1 MTAHRI
7 TNFLK
12 QSSPSPTRPPLLLHD
27 EKVGA
32 NFVRE
37 MIFFFFF
44 YARTKVENRF
54 TKIVREATSPKPDPA
69 LVLSLMPPT
78 DGATVQQRTALQRLA
93 AQERAAVEDMVCA
106 FMQGKHDRLGTASPV
121 RVLPLDICKHIADA
135 AATYVVATNG
145 CVCCPRACSRRGGD
159 TCGVWAAERVE
170 ALTFPRACI
179 ARRALLPDFR
189 SVAQAVRTV
198 PDGSTVSILDGDYV
212 ETLPII
218 ITRRI
223 TLQSS
228 SYAAEATAARR
239 LRFERGEEAAE
250 SRDRWAMEGARPEDA
265 EAGLPA
271 AQVPGGVG
279 LVAEVASGVLLTGV
293 PPTLGGVL
301 AVGGGLGVGFGAGIE
316 DGGDN
321 GDHPTDAP
329 EGGGDNVPNM
339 AVSDGAGGVAGRQRD
354 SALKSGW
361 KNGMPKTPVTIRMFT
376 QSEARKDP
384 LLVVATRPPASVQ
397 VRGIAFMH
405 LRSADG
411 AGGTNTIP
419 GAEQVAA
426 AVGLADGTAAAAA
439 AAGGVAIDAAVDE
452 GEGATSDASGSSD
465 DVSGV
470 KGDAD
475 TKAQDD
481 AMRQGGMGQSALAHA
496 DAQDT
501 APEDTRSRDA
511 EVAVPVVDEHSV
523 CQGSGSEGEKHREGG
538 GGEGCA
544 QGQDRP
550 HCGRGRQRTRE
561 ALSLESAG
569 ASRLCPPRSGL
580 GSGGQISGDSTG
592 RATGTVTRDSEKVL
606 ESAQGPLGAL
616 RSPAASPRTKGAQ
629 PSRGKGGLAPGD
641 SLNASTVDAAGA
653 GKVEVGSVPVDA
665 IGGVVVGAGQWGG
678 AEGMHGAD
686 GVGVSDGGVGSGV
699 VAADQ
704 AGTVEEVDAEVGD
717 VGTAV
722 EGVDF
727 VEEEGLEEHGWRC
740 VEVLC
745 GVLHMSHCVVRSE
758 EGNGLVARGSAAAL
772 VEMCHV
778 SHCGLHGVSA
788 VDGALVDAYGCKVSS
803 NALSGCNAVGRGACV
818 RCRSCEVLDNEDAGL
833 NVLQGAL
840 ALTSASQLSANR
852 GTGVRAVGEGSWAVQ
867 TDCTIASNGW
877 HGVSALQGG
886 SALVDRSSLTL
897 NMGAGVNAFSH
908 GHASVSNCHLLH
920 NRFGVWSQNGARVLI
935 DRSATGPSREG
946 NETSLDGGVILHL
959 PSQQDVA
966 PQANAAAAA
975 AAVSQ

>member
-1 MTAHRI
+1 
-7 TNFLK
+7 
-12 QSSPSPTRPPLLLHD
+12 
-27 EKVGA
+27 
-32 NFVRE
+32 
-37 MIFFFFF
+37 
-44 YARTKVENRF
+44 
-54 TKIVREATSPKPDPA
+54 
-69 LVLSLMPPT
+69 MPPT
-78 DGATVQQRTALQRLA
+78 DGVTAQRTAIQRPA

-106 FMQGKHDRLGTASPV
+106 FMQGKHDRLGTECPV

-135 AATYVVATNG
+135 AATYVVATSG
-145 CVCCPRACSRRGGD
+145 WVCCPRACGRVGGI
-159 TCGVWAAERVE
+159 TCGVWAVACVE
-170 ALTFPRACI
+170 ALTFLRACI

-271 AQVPGGVG
+271 AQVPGGG
-279 LVAEVASGVLLTGV
+279 GAVAEVATGVLLTGV

-321 GDHPTDAP
+321 DDHPTDAP
-329 EGGGDNVPNM
+329 EGGGDNVANI
-339 AVSDGAGGVAGRQRD
+339 AVSDGAGGAAGRQRQ
-354 SALKSGW
+354 SALKNGW
-361 KNGMPKTPVTIRMFT
+361 KKGMPKTPVTIRMFT

-384 LLVVATRPPASVQ
+384 LLVVATRPTASVQ

-405 LRSADG
+405 LRSDDG
-411 AGGTNTIP
+411 ASGTALVT
-419 GAEQVAA
+419 GAEQDAA
-426 AVGLADGTAAAAA
+426 AAGLADGTDAAAA
-439 AAGGVAIDAAVDE
+439 AAGGMASDTAVDE
-452 GEGATSDASGSSD
+452 DEGATSDASGSTND
-465 DVSGV
+465 MSGV
-470 KGDAD
+470 KRDAG
-475 TKAQDD
+475 KGAQND
-481 AMRQGGMGQSALAHA
+481 AMRQGGMGQGALAHA

-511 EVAVPVVDEHSV
+511 ELAVPVVDEHGV
-523 CQGSGSEGEKHREGG
+523 CQGSGSVGERHR
-538 GGEGCA
+538 
-544 QGQDRP
+544 GQP
-550 HCGRGRQRTRE
+550 HCGRGRHGARE

-569 ASRLCPPRSGL
+569 ASRLCPPRSAL
-580 GSGGQISGDSTG
+580 RSGEQMSGDTKG
-592 RATGTVTRDSEKVL
+592 RATGTETGDSEKVL
-606 ESAQGPLGAL
+606 ESAQGPGGPPGAL
-616 RSPAASPRTKGAQ
+616 RSPVASPRTKGAQ
-629 PSRGKGGLAPGD
+629 PSRGKGGLAAGD
-641 SLNASTVDAAGA
+641 SLNDSTVDAAGA
-653 GKVEVGSVPVDA
+653 CEVGGGAAVDA

-686 GVGVSDGGVGSGV
+686 GAGVADGGVGSGV
-699 VAADQ
+699 GAADQ
-704 AGTVEEVDAEVGD
+704 AGTGAEVDAVVGD
-717 VGTAV
+717 VGDVGDDGAAV
-722 EGVDF
+722 EGVD
-727 VEEEGLEEHGWRC
+727 VVDEEGLEEHGWRC

-772 VEMCHV
+772 VDMCHV

-886 SALVDRSSLTL
+886 SALVHRSSLTL

-908 GHASVSNCHLLH
+908 GHASVSNSHLLH

-959 PSQQDVA
+959 PSQQDLP
-966 PQANAAAAA
+966 PQAAAAAAAA